1 MRYRFFDA
9 RARTQRGMREVTP
22 DWHRSTPG
30 GLWRWMTTVADRGR
44 GSVGRVG
51 RSPGYRALPGLRL
64 AAISLR
70 VSMRELGGSAASHI
84 VDARRLCAAS
94 FSAGKLVGYLEA
106 LEATDARLA
115 RAVAG
120 ELQDTIESV
129 EDVRQ
134 RFERGTGQA

>member
-1 MRYRFFDA
+1 M
-9 RARTQRGMREVTP
+9 TP

>member
-1 MRYRFFDA
+1 MR
-9 RARTQRGMREVTP
+9 GVTP